1 MRVVVCTC
9 CEVVYLCMQTQF
21 LECKQHAGNA
31 NTIRRSPLLQEDLID
46 SKYSFIVGRTMAAI
60 RTYLFVIWAV
70 ALVISEAR
78 RLRHKELNDEQE
90 VTFSHQMLQ
99 LVLIT
104 YTKKIAYGYD
114 DYRGECRFSL
124 REYPCTRIIPY
135 AL

>member
-9 CEVVYLCMQTQF
+9 CEVVYLCMQIQF

-31 NTIRRSPLLQEDLID
+31 NTIRRSPLLQEVLID
-46 SKYSFIVGRTMAAI
+46 SKYSFIVGRTMAVI

-104 YTKKIAYGYD
+104 YTK
-114 DYRGECRFSL
+114 R
-124 REYPCTRIIPY
+124 
-135 AL
+135 